1 MRIIKGQNR
10 DNYTLWLSAQE
21 TDDWRSRPGAA
32 WPCSTIRGRR
42 LYVAVDSNGIFDFT
56 VGGKYDDDIDGNE
69 LDAIVSDHLPADLRH
84 LWPVWG
90 AK

>member
-1 MRIIKGQNR
+1 MRIIKGTNK
-10 DNYTLWLSAQE
+10 DNYALWLSARE
-21 TDDWRSRPGAA
+21 TDDWRRRPGAS

-42 LYVAVDSNGIFDFT
+42 LYVGVDSAGIYDMS
-56 VGGKYDDDIDGNE
+56 VGGDMNADIDGAE

-90 AK
+90 SK